1 MNIYQKLLKITAELN
16 TVAKNLEVK
25 ISQSNSY
32 KAVGESDVLQAVK
45 PLEVKYGVYSYP
57 YSREIIE
64 SGELV
69 SVDKNGFEKKQL
81 YERIR
86 TTYRFVNTENP
97 DEYIDIDTFGDG
109 IDSGDK
115 SVGKAMTYADKY
127 ALLKA
132 YKIQTGDDPDAL
144 GSDTLKS
151 TNLQKAET
159 NKVVT
164 SKDIQKADYEIPIV
178 KLSDKLVEEMDLDK
192 ALEIKTAKGTL
203 LKDLDKDQLQF
214 IVENSKDKVRVKAA
228 QIILDNWDFFGDT
241 YTEEDMKDLP
251 F

>member
-81 YERIR
+81 YERIK
-86 TTYRFVNTENP
+86 TSYRFVNTENP

-214 IVENSKDKVRVKAA
+214 IVENSKDNVRVKAA